1 MIVERLCENVEQG
14 HRAAMEWD
22 DLKTFLA
29 ISREG
34 TLSGAARSL
43 GVSQTTAG
51 RRLEML
57 HERAGVRLLQK
68 TPSGYVLT
76 PAGEHILSNVETM
89 EAEALAAER
98 VVTGED
104 VRLAGTVRVTT
115 VETLAVKVLAP
126 TLTEFRRRYP
136 NIVMEID
143 IDSRPLSLARREA
156 DIALRIGTFDQHDIV
171 VRKVGEEQIGVF
183 AARSYL
189 ESHGMPDF
197 GRLCS
202 GHARIAAGAE
212 TTNLPVARWFERVAA
227 RATVAVRGN
236 VAVRFEVAR
245 AGAGL
250 ACLPVLVARDAPE
263 LVRLTSPAP
272 PIREIWLGVHRD
284 MQRAPRIRA
293 VLDFLSIEVKH
304 AVSAADAQ

>member
-1 MIVERLCENVEQG
+1 
-14 HRAAMEWD
+14 MEWD

-34 TLSGAARSL
+34 TLSGAARML
-43 GVSQTTAG
+43 GLSQTTAG
-51 RRLEML
+51 RRLDAL

-76 PAGEHILSNVETM
+76 PAGEHILANVETM

-136 NIVMEID
+136 NIVLEID

-156 DIALRIGTFDQHDIV
+156 DIALRVGKFDQHDVV
-171 VRKVGEEQIGVF
+171 VRKVGEEHIGVF

-189 ESHGMPDF
+189 DAHSVPDF
-197 GRLCS
+197 DAQCA
-202 GHARIAAGAE
+202 GHIKIAAGPE
-212 TTNLPVARWFERVAA
+212 TTNLPVARWFERIAA
-227 RATVAVRGN
+227 RATLAIRGN

-250 ACLPVLVARDAPE
+250 TSLPILVARDAPE
-263 LVRLTSPAP
+263 LVRLDAP
-272 PIREIWLGVHRD
+272 PPPVRELWLGVHRD

-293 VLDFLSIEVKH
+293 VLDFLSVEVKQ
-304 AVSAADAQ
+304 AVSAASAK

>member
-1 MIVERLCENVEQG
+1 MD
-14 HRAAMEWD
+14 WD

-34 TLSGAARSL
+34 TLSAAARVM
-43 GVSQTTAG
+43 GISQTTAG
-51 RRLEML
+51 RRLDAL

-89 EAEALAAER
+89 EAEALAAEQ

-126 TLTEFRRRYP
+126 TLTEFRHRYP
-136 NIVMEID
+136 NIVLEID

-156 DIALRIGTFDQHDIV
+156 DIALRVGPFDQHDV
-171 VRKVGEEQIGVF
+171 LVRKVGEEHIGIF
-183 AARSYL
+183 AAQSYL
-189 ESHGMPDF
+189 DEHGLPDF
-197 GRLCS
+197 GTQCA
-202 GHARIAAGAE
+202 GHIKIAAGPE
-212 TTNLPVARWFERVAA
+212 TTNMPVARWFEQVAA
-227 RATVAVRGN
+227 RATLAIRGN
-236 VAVRFEVAR
+236 VSVRFEVAR
-245 AGAGL
+245 TGAGL
-250 ACLPVLVARDAPE
+250 TSLPILVARDAPE
-263 LVRLTSPAP
+263 LVRLAAP
-272 PIREIWLGVHRD
+272 PPPVRELWLGVHRD

-293 VLDFLSIEVKH
+293 VLDFLSVEVKN
-304 AVSAADAQ
+304 AVSAESAQ